1 MIKLILFSF
10 SVLIMVSLGQIY
22 LPNNTKKEIY
32 KVTKATAKVVGHH
45 VNNGYQI
52 VKNTLKDNQ

>member
-1 MIKLILFSF
+1 MVKLILFSF

-22 LPNNTKKEIY
+22 LPSKTKTEIY
-32 KVTKATAKVVGHH
+32 KATRATAKVVGHH

-52 VKNTLKDNQ
+52 VKNTLKE